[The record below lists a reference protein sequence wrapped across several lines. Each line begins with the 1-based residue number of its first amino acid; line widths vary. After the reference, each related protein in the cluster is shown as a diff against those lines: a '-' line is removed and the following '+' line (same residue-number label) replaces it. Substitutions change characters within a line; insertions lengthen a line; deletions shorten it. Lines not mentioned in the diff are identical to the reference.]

1 MPNTGLVTNLPPDC
15 CVEIPVFATRGMLNP
30 VFVGALPPQC
40 AALTNLQVNV
50 EEMAVEAAL
59 TGNPD
64 MVYWAIANDP
74 HAGAVLSLAEIRE
87 MVQAMLKKNEKHL
100 PQFKTIKF

>member
-1 MPNTGLVTNLPPDC
+1 VPNTGLVTNLPDGC

-30 VFVGALPPQC
+30 VYVGALPPQC

-59 TGNPD
+59 TGDPYQ
-64 MVYWAIANDP
+64 VYYAIANDP
-74 HAGAVLSLAEIRE
+74 LTSAVLSLAEIRD
-87 MVQAMLKKNEKHL
+87 MVKAMLKKNEAHL
-100 PQFKTIKF
+100 PQFKTIKI